1 MGASYDPLF
10 LRRFHLWTQASDP
23 EVARTWYLRAR
34 DLGVPEAA
42 GRLDRLDAK
51 PVR

>member
-1 MGASYDPLF
+1 LGASYDPLF
-10 LRRFHLWTQASDP
+10 LRRFHLWTQASDAD
-23 EVARTWYLRAR
+23 VARAWYLRAR
-34 DLGVPEAA
+34 NLGVPEAE